1 MIGKIW
7 KVSNFCRNYL
17 IQGQLMKM
25 NSKRKRIVLLQNGET
40 LKNKLKHLLFILI
53 SILLLSSPVIGDS
66 HKGETLYGWGK
77 TLPYVWKGFGDKKT
91 HPMYHGGVEN
101 GVPSGLGILI
111 LPNGNKY
118 VGGWEDGRRNGQGT
132 FTTSNGSKY
141 EGEWKSGERH
151 GQGTHTYPDGSMYE
165 GVYKDDW
172 ELNGTQYDTDG
183 KIISKY
189 VNGKWIKQ

>member
-1 MIGKIW
+1 M
-7 KVSNFCRNYL
+7 
-17 IQGQLMKM
+17 
-25 NSKRKRIVLLQNGET
+25 
-40 LKNKLKHLLFILI
+40 KHLLKII
-53 SILLLSSPVIGDS
+53 SILLLSSPVIGDN

-141 EGEWKSGERH
+141 EG
-151 GQGTHTYPDGSMYE
+151 
-165 GVYKDDW
+165 
-172 ELNGTQYDTDG
+172 
-183 KIISKY
+183 
-189 VNGKWIKQ
+189 

>member
-1 MIGKIW
+1 
-7 KVSNFCRNYL
+7 
-17 IQGQLMKM
+17 MKM

-141 EGEWKSGERH
+141 EGEWKNGERH

>member
-1 MIGKIW
+1 
-7 KVSNFCRNYL
+7 
-17 IQGQLMKM
+17 MKM

-40 LKNKLKHLLFILI
+40 LKNKLKHLLIILI
-53 SILLLSSPVIGDS
+53 SLLLLSSPVFGDN

-132 FTTSNGSKY
+132 FTTSNGSMY
-141 EGEWKSGERH
+141 EGEWKNGERH
-151 GQGTHTYPDGSMYE
+151 GQGTHTYPDGSKYE
-165 GVYKDDW
+165 GEYKDDW
-172 ELNGTQYDTDG
+172 ELNGTQYDKNG
-183 KIISKY
+183 NIKYKY
-189 VNGKWIKQ
+189 VNGNQIKQ